1 MYTSLAPLETICLRC
16 QLRLISRLR
25 PDRLRRRFSST
36 TIASQH
42 VFSPEKGPAESVIR
56 RVHEKRQPKNS
67 LYSPLIDQR
76 GKNSAKLGIDSLG
89 KPAEVILLRDE
100 EGGESPKKRKWRSIS
115 LKDDV
120 RKKNL
125 SHLSQEAIVKMVG
138 SEKDAPDQYQIN
150 ANLDKL
156 RANMGGSRYT
166 PISVSTTEYDDVFDI
181 LFKGYTTEQLMEYV
195 ERTLPAVG
203 PSSPHTGPDPVFLF
217 QSIWKPGESSTSKRL
232 PVQGRLQPDGVEQK
246 SPKSALVTRLMQDHW
261 RIQVQEA
268 EDVTGEI
275 EVGVQPWQ
283 LSLLTLGQPSHLERM
298 RDRSRA
304 KVEAFSGETTA
315 IIRVTTDLRTARNTV
330 RDLGEML
337 SNLSSKHID
346 VRHLKDGLSQAS
358 SKDQDDSPF
367 FDWDRMREIERQT
380 RTVIQVV
387 GQEIVLNS
395 ILQTDLDDAQRM
407 LLPLLHLPKRISSTT
422 TMDDSQQNDLI
433 RSFVPYS
440 SRPFTC
446 ASQLFSR
453 WVQPAKRASKKPVS
467 STMENGG
474 SSEPDLACSDE
485 FISKLTNN
493 ISQQTFQN
501 HTDPRQYTRYWRV
514 APTHRVSATLG
525 HAIYPHSH
533 DGENFLTN
541 ATQISSRTRGI
552 NFHKSLVFSPESS
565 GLLPFLKHLDFEGQS
580 WTTKLKLT
588 LIPSPFTKEGPS
600 AILEYPEIHL
610 YFDVTPASLELRSI
624 CAPITLSITNVLLP
638 SERSDLR
645 IETKSLMHGTKDLLD
660 HQNVSAFCSEL
671 RRSYIEANSKLRAPP
686 SLRIPI
692 PHPLPNSSNPVQ
704 QEKNSIAIGA
714 KPVMIDYMFATLEQH
729 QGMAFDFDGNLL
741 EFKGVEGG
749 RIGGSYNEVN
759 LKLKRHASGK
769 AQSSRS
775 SAIGHARPQSYLQA
789 GQRQHQESEG
799 TDNEA
804 DGFHHYVAPQFG
816 IRSRNREPKQDTT
829 KTEAPEEV
837 ASRSTLPYSDVHSFI
852 RSALRLTS
860 LASNPRPSVYTQPMG
875 WRPGAVDY
883 FKPIQ
888 KYDPGSD
895 QNELDEDFEPD
906 PSMAAKTVTDVTNE
920 RMNEWLGVKERER
933 WRQREGSTIA
943 DLLRGSD
950 EETEGEEGIEVLR

>member
-1 MYTSLAPLETICLRC
+1 
-16 QLRLISRLR
+16 
-25 PDRLRRRFSST
+25 
-36 TIASQH
+36 
-42 VFSPEKGPAESVIR
+42 
-56 RVHEKRQPKNS
+56 
-67 LYSPLIDQR
+67 
-76 GKNSAKLGIDSLG
+76 
-89 KPAEVILLRDE
+89 
-100 EGGESPKKRKWRSIS
+100 
-115 LKDDV
+115 
-120 RKKNL
+120 
-125 SHLSQEAIVKMVG
+125 
-138 SEKDAPDQYQIN
+138 
-150 ANLDKL
+150 
-156 RANMGGSRYT
+156 
-166 PISVSTTEYDDVFDI
+166 
-181 LFKGYTTEQLMEYV
+181 
-195 ERTLPAVG
+195 
-203 PSSPHTGPDPVFLF
+203 
-217 QSIWKPGESSTSKRL
+217 
-232 PVQGRLQPDGVEQK
+232 
-246 SPKSALVTRLMQDHW
+246 
-261 RIQVQEA
+261 
-268 EDVTGEI
+268 
-275 EVGVQPWQ
+275 
-283 LSLLTLGQPSHLERM
+283 
-298 RDRSRA
+298 
-304 KVEAFSGETTA
+304 
-315 IIRVTTDLRTARNTV
+315 
-330 RDLGEML
+330 
-337 SNLSSKHID
+337 
-346 VRHLKDGLSQAS
+346 
-358 SKDQDDSPF
+358 
-367 FDWDRMREIERQT
+367 
-380 RTVIQVV
+380 
-387 GQEIVLNS
+387 
-395 ILQTDLDDAQRM
+395 
-407 LLPLLHLPKRISSTT
+407 
-422 TMDDSQQNDLI
+422 MDDSQQNDLI

-467 STMENGG
+467 STVENGG

-501 HTDPRQYTRYWRV
+501 HTDPRQ
-514 APTHRVSATLG
+514 
-525 HAIYPHSH
+525 
-533 DGENFLTN
+533 
-541 ATQISSRTRGI
+541 
-552 NFHKSLVFSPESS
+552 
-565 GLLPFLKHLDFEGQS
+565 
-580 WTTKLKLT
+580 
-588 LIPSPFTKEGPS
+588 
-600 AILEYPEIHL
+600 
-610 YFDVTPASLELRSI
+610 
-624 CAPITLSITNVLLP
+624 
-638 SERSDLR
+638 SDLR